1 MQVDVQERRT
11 RHLHASR
18 QGTLDVL
25 QIIEPSGAEKVHD
38 QVSPGEPNAIALDEE
53 VLPVFV
59 PYVGTIFVRY
69 MRSNTTMIFLLGGA

>member
-1 MQVDVQERRT
+1 MQVDVQERCA

-38 QVSPGEPNAIALDEE
+38 QVGPGEPNAIALDEK
-53 VLPVFV
+53 VLPVV
-59 PYVGTIFVRY
+59 MRNLRMVFVRY
-69 MRSNTTMIFLLGGA
+69 MRRHTMIFLLGGA